1 MFNASLIILVHHVI
15 KLGKR
20 HLLLSTKV
28 PINVFIGDVSFT
40 TIITKTLLGILID
53 SELSHDT
60 AQKFSI
66 KDSSVNV
73 TKSCGFGHISP
84 NGKLHL
90 LGSVTNIF
98 LPSVVKLVRNH
109 MA

>member
-15 KLGKR
+15 NHGKR

-28 PINVFIGDVSFT
+28 PINVSIGDVSFT
-40 TIITKTLLGILID
+40 TITTETLLGILID

-66 KDSSVNV
+66 KDFFSKCDQIRSFLQVWSNLLKKFLMENFIFCAELAV
-73 TKSCGFGHISP
+73 TKSMVGLS
-84 NGKLHL
+84 
-90 LGSVTNIF
+90 
-98 LPSVVKLVRNH
+98 
-109 MA
+109 